1 MRSIANSI
9 TDKGRRTAVTAAAAA
24 SRSSTD
30 TAVRYGTAGD
40 VMLAMNQLSLG
51 RSDPRLRVVKN
62 CIDQVRTAA
71 MSAYVYIMYT
81 AVISGRALCAT
92 CNLH

>member
-1 MRSIANSI
+1 
-9 TDKGRRTAVTAAAAA
+9 
-24 SRSSTD
+24 
-30 TAVRYGTAGD
+30 
-40 VMLAMNQLSLG
+40 MLAMNQLSLG